1 MRATARTIKPR
12 VFPGRLAVRVTV
24 GAPAFRGTAGA
35 LAFRGMAGL
44 GPAIH
49 EFASASHRQDVA
61 TGRGHQQIAMV
72 TQ

>member
-1 MRATARTIKPR
+1 
-12 VFPGRLAVRVTV
+12 
-24 GAPAFRGTAGA
+24 
-35 LAFRGMAGL
+35 MAGL